1 MLKSI
6 DLLYL
11 FCYIVFLSIYH
22 EFLGL
27 YPGHFGNQH
36 TGLGTQRMYLK
47 YYEWKE
53 EVCYYTSNLFL
64 CIWCILI
71 AHRVV
76 TKTFKLPHC
85 ILKTTPAQL
94 CKNIKSWSIL
104 YVRSIW
110 KFLCFFIGSKSR
122 KLWSHICSCPCNL
135 KSI

>member
-76 TKTFKLPHC
+76 TKTFKLPLC
-85 ILKTTPAQL
+85 MLKTTPAQL
-94 CKNIKSWSIL
+94 ANNIKSLSIF
-104 YVRSIW
+104 YVPSIW
-110 KFLCFFIGSKSR
+110 KFLCSFIGPKSC
-122 KLWSHICSCPCNL
+122 KWWSHIWSCPCNL

>member
-11 FCYIVFLSIYH
+11 FCYIVFLSVYH

-27 YPGHFGNQH
+27 YPGRFGNQY
-36 TGLGTQRMYLK
+36 TGLGTQRMYRK
-47 YYEWKE
+47 YQEWKE

-85 ILKTTPAQL
+85 ILKATLAQS
-94 CKNIKSWSIL
+94 CKKISNHYL
-104 YVRSIW
+104 YYM
-110 KFLCFFIGSKSR
+110 FLLFGN
-122 KLWSHICSCPCNL
+122 SCAFSLGQNRVNCDHTFGVAHVT
-135 KSI
+135 